1 MHSDELKKLFTSLKD
16 KKTLFVGLGNY
27 QRGDDA
33 VGLYIIEQLQSKCKK
48 KKLTFLIAETTPE
61 NYFSTLT
68 SKDLDLIIFFDAC
81 RFSSIAG
88 ETKILRHEE
97 ISTFATSTHTSS
109 ISVIISYIRKFS
121 NVEIEVIGINILSAD
136 FIPEI
141 SSKVKESAD
150 SLINMIQNETR

>member
-1 MHSDELKKLFTSLKD
+1 
-16 KKTLFVGLGNY
+16 
-27 QRGDDA
+27 
-33 VGLYIIEQLQSKCKK
+33 
-48 KKLTFLIAETTPE
+48 
-61 NYFSTLT
+61 
-68 SKDLDLIIFFDAC
+68 LDLIIFFDAC